1 MLPIHPIRARRGL
14 LAGLGLG
21 TVLMVGGCGG
31 TQTTG
36 TQVQETAEMKAATE
50 DMRSLYY
57 NNPKETGNPAAAK
70 KKTAAGKK
78 K

>member
-1 MLPIHPIRARRGL
+1 MLPIHPIRTRCGL
-14 LAGLGLG
+14 LVGLGLG
-21 TVLMVGGCGG
+21 TVLVLGGCGG

-57 NNPKETGNPAAAK
+57 NNPKETGQPV
-70 KKTAAGKK
+70 AGKK
-78 K
+78 KAASATKK

>member
-1 MLPIHPIRARRGL
+1 
-14 LAGLGLG
+14 
-21 TVLMVGGCGG
+21 MVGGCGG

-57 NNPKETGNPAAAK
+57 NNPKETGHPVAAK
-70 KKTAAGKK
+70 KKTAGAKK

>member
-1 MLPIHPIRARRGL
+1 MFLIPTIGVRRGL
-14 LAGLGLG
+14 LVGGGLAIVVAL
-21 TVLMVGGCGG
+21 GGCGG
-31 TQTTG
+31 SQTTG
-36 TQVQETAEMKAATE
+36 TQVQESPEMKAATE

-70 KKTAAGKK
+70 KKTAKK